1 VLLGGAAIQPG
12 AVIGKTNANG
22 TEVTDRVVD
31 HGHIFH
37 TILRGAGVDSL
48 GEFEVGGRLFPIA
61 DPARQAISELLS

>member
-1 VLLGGAAIQPG
+1 
-12 AVIGKTNANG
+12 
-22 TEVTDRVVD
+22 VTDRVVD